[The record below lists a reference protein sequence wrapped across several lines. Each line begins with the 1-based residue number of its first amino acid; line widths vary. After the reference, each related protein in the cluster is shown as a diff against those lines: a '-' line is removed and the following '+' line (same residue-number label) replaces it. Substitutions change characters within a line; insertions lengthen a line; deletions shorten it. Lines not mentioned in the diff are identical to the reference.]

1 MDNVYNDNIVQQNET
16 RDSPIAKND
25 VVSVKCKNEAFNH
38 GLIESIHEE
47 FRKEKKIMDMEI
59 CTYVKTET
67 FYILNYF
74 FRTGTEVTKDMTKMC
89 EVHFEQSTEFR
100 QDISVEVVQQSR
112 SLLLFVAIA
121 IIIFFCIS
129 LYFKYRKK
137 CSCCKKRNK
146 KIR

>member
-1 MDNVYNDNIVQQNET
+1 MHVRKNIN
-16 RDSPIAKND
+16 
-25 VVSVKCKNEAFNH
+25 FLH
-38 GLIESIHEE
+38 
-47 FRKEKKIMDMEI
+47 
-59 CTYVKTET
+59 TE
-67 FYILNYF
+67 LF

-137 CSCCKKRNK
+137 CPCCKKRNK

>member
-74 FRTGTEVTKDMTKMC
+74 LELVPK
-89 EVHFEQSTEFR
+89 
-100 QDISVEVVQQSR
+100 
-112 SLLLFVAIA
+112 
-121 IIIFFCIS
+121 
-129 LYFKYRKK
+129 
-137 CSCCKKRNK
+137 
-146 KIR
+146 